1 MITLEEKQAYVSKLL
16 TANQAAELM
25 KPVFYDW
32 VIPPTGIELRVGYGR
47 IAPEDNKPALFFYIL
62 EASTNIIANLREH
75 SDSHE
80 LLVAVKPEHPEEGA
94 IIIDPARW
102 GRWDLMEENVK
113 DILPYRG
120 IGKHPYL
127 QASQSHCRRR
137 HEVSAYKDITLV
149 YTKDDGDNRF
159 ILREELEEE

>member
-62 EASTNIIANLREH
+62 EASTNIISNLREH

-113 DILPYRG
+113 DIWPYRG

-127 QASQSHCRRR
+127 QASQPHCRRR
-137 HEVSAYKDITLV
+137 HEVTTYKDITLV

-159 ILREELEEE
+159 ILREELEKE

>member
-47 IAPEDNKPALFFYIL
+47 IAPEDNKPTLFFYIL
-62 EASTNIIANLREH
+62 EASTNIIGNLREH

-137 HEVSAYKDITLV
+137 HEVTTYKDITLV

>member
-1 MITLEEKQAYVSKLL
+1 M
-16 TANQAAELM
+16 
-25 KPVFYDW
+25 
-32 VIPPTGIELRVGYGR
+32 
-47 IAPEDNKPALFFYIL
+47 FFYIL

-113 DILPYRG
+113 DIWPYRCV
-120 IGKHPYL
+120 GKYPYL
-127 QASQSHCRRR
+127 QASLSHRRTR
-137 HEVSAYKDITLV
+137 HEIITLKGITLV
-149 YTKDDGDNRF
+149 YVKGEKDNRF
-159 ILREELEEE
+159 VLREELEEE

>member
-47 IAPEDNKPALFFYIL
+47 IAPEDNKPTLFFYIL
-62 EASTNIIANLREH
+62 EASTNIIGNLREH

-137 HEVSAYKDITLV
+137 HEVTTYKNITLV

-159 ILREELEEE
+159 ILREELEE

>member
-1 MITLEEKQAYVSKLL
+1 MITLEEKQVYVSKLL

-47 IAPEDNKPALFFYIL
+47 IAPEDNKPTLFFYIL
-62 EASTNIIANLREH
+62 EASTNIIGNLREH

-113 DILPYRG
+113 DIWPYRG

-137 HEVSAYKDITLV
+137 HEVTTYKDITLV

>member
-47 IAPEDNKPALFFYIL
+47 IAPEDNKPTLFFYIL
-62 EASTNIIANLREH
+62 EASTNIIGNLREH

-113 DILPYRG
+113 DIWPYRG

-137 HEVSAYKDITLV
+137 HEVTTYKDITLV